1 MSPDARAAL
10 TAAIERRAT
19 LRGGG
24 GELDALRLVNGE
36 GDGLPG
42 FFVDRFADVL
52 FVTVEDGAL
61 LASLLGE
68 LIVTNDPRAVY
79 VKALR
84 REVRKT
90 AKEEQKPALL
100 HVRSGARAPAE
111 DRSRSPA
118 DGGARSRQADAAGDT
133 EDPEI
138 LVKERGLY
146 FLVRPRDGYSPGLF
160 LDQRD
165 NRARTRALVAEFVK
179 QRGACAVLNTFAYT
193 CSFSVA
199 AAKAGAIEKTAAA
212 GKVAVTSVDLS
223 ARYLDWGRQNFTVNA
238 LDPAAHEFARG
249 DALTFM
255 EIAAKKG
262 RRFEL
267 LILDPPT
274 FATNKQSGVFQ
285 VERDYQ
291 ELFARAARI
300 AAPEAAILC
309 SHNQKTFT
317 RAALTKKLR
326 DGARDAKRRIVTA
339 EPFAPPADFPGDEPT
354 NPASRGVWVT
364 LD

>member
-1 MSPDARAAL
+1 VTAAARTTLA
-10 TAAIERRAT
+10 AAIERRAPLLT
-19 LRGGG
+19 GGD
-24 GELDALRLVNGE
+24 LDALRLVNGD

-61 LASLLGE
+61 LAMLLGD
-68 LIVTNDPRAVY
+68 LIATLDPRAIY
-79 VKALR
+79 VKTLQ
-84 REVRKT
+84 REVRKS
-90 AKEEQKPALL
+90 AKEDQKAALL
-100 HVRSGARAPAE
+100 HVRSGARKPATN
-111 DRSRSPA
+111 
-118 DGGARSRQADAAGDT
+118 AASDP

-138 LVKERGLY
+138 LVRERALR

-165 NRARTRALVAEFVK
+165 NRARAGELVLKFVQ
-179 QRGACAVLNTFAYT
+179 QRGACNVLNTFAYT

-199 AAKAGAIEKTAAA
+199 AAKAGAAAKTDATH
-212 GKVAVTSVDLS
+212 GVAVTSVDLS
-223 ARYLDWGRQNFTVNA
+223 GRYLDWGRGNFTVNA
-238 LDPAAHEFARG
+238 LDSAKYEFARG

-274 FATNKQSGVFQ
+274 FSTSKQTRVFQ

-291 ELFARAARI
+291 RLFELAARI
-300 AAPEAAILC
+300 AAPRATLLC
-309 SHNQKTFT
+309 SHNQRTFP
-317 RAALTKKLR
+317 RAALTQR
-326 DGARDAKRRIVTA
+326 IHDGAGDAKRRVA
-339 EPFAPPADFPGDEPT
+339 RLEPFAPPADFPGDEGE
-354 NPASRGVWVT
+354 NPAARGVWVA